1 MAEENNQNLQ
11 GNEQEQGQEQE
22 QKPEAKFTQDDLNKL
37 LQTRVNEMN
46 SKHQKE
52 LDELKTKLE
61 REAELA
67 KMSENER
74 VKAELEDYK
83 KRFQEAENKNA
94 LAVQTE
100 QTRKMLEEA
109 KVPTSFLNFVLV
121 PKDENQTKLNIAEL
135 KNVFEAEIKKG
146 VEAQIKP
153 HRPSG
158 SVNTTTVNNNKSTSG
173 RSYTG
178 LNLQNSI
185 AEYYN
190 QN

>member
-67 KMSENER
+67 QMSENER

-83 KRFQEAENKNA
+83 KKFQEAENKNA

-158 SVNTTTVNNNKSTSG
+158 SVNTTTVNNNKNTSG